1 MLTSRLSRLGLGV
14 AIALAAL
21 VSAQSASAVI
31 IPQKG
36 MAGVR
41 LGMTRAKVRAVLGSP
56 KTIFKGKNEF
66 GSFTSFNYARVQ
78 VSFQGNQR
86 VTNLRTQHREEK
98 TRGGVGFGT
107 TERLLRARVR
117 GLRCKTE
124 YGFRHCW
131 LGAFLA
137 GRRVT
142 NFMLSGGRVS
152 RIDIGFVID

>member
-1 MLTSRLSRLGLGV
+1 MLRARRGRVGLAGLV
-14 AIALAAL
+14 VGFAL
-21 VSAQSASAVI
+21 VAAQGANAII

-41 LGMTRAKVRAVLGSP
+41 LGMTQAKVRAVLGPP

-66 GSFTSFNYARVQ
+66 GRFTNFNYARVQ